1 MDVIGVTNR
10 VLCSDFL
17 KRIAEIKENLNL
29 KYLILREK
37 DLSDIDLQNLAFKVK
52 YILRDS
58 NIKLIIN
65 NNIKL
70 AKNIG
75 AYGVQLSFNK
85 IKKLN
90 IKKLNLITGVSIHS
104 LEEAIISER
113 LGASYI
119 IYGHVFE
126 TDCKKGLKPRGI
138 NELKEICSKVNIPV
152 YAIGGINKNNYK
164 DVINVGVQGFAIM
177 SSLMENKELDYL
189 NY

>member
-10 VLCSDFL
+10 VLCSNFL
-17 KRIAEIKENLNL
+17 KRIAEIKENVNL

-37 DLSDIDLQNLAFKVK
+37 DLSNSDLENLALKVK
-52 YILRDS
+52 NILKDS

-65 NNIKL
+65 NNIKVS
-70 AKNIG
+70 KNIG
-75 AYGVQLSFNK
+75 ASGVQLSFNK
-85 IKKLN
+85 IKELN
-90 IKKLNLITGVSIHS
+90 IKELNLIVGVSVHS
-104 LEEAIISER
+104 LEEAIISEK

-126 TDCKKGLKPRGI
+126 TDCKKGLKPRGV
-138 NELKEICSKVNIPV
+138 NELKEICSKINIPV